1 MGLSPACE
9 ELELLDHLAA
19 GVQNLTQPGANVAEG
34 RAQRWWRG
42 GVGGCE
48 EQVTLPEPWIKLCLR
63 PKPRRFR
70 RDNEF

>member
-1 MGLSPACE
+1 MGLSPECE

-42 GVGGCE
+42 AGE
-48 EQVTLPEPWIKLCLR
+48 EGEVR
-63 PKPRRFR
+63 SR
-70 RDNEF
+70 